1 MRWMLQ
7 EQPGPGRALEAQI
20 LLQVSSL
27 CQEVNST
34 WGATDGKMRYRLPD
48 STVGVGGGHVSALGE
63 GGIAEILEK
72 VILIFQTKRKS
83 FLR

>member
-1 MRWMLQ
+1 MDAARAA
-7 EQPGPGRALEAQI
+7 GASRALEAQM
-20 LLQVSSL
+20 LLQVPSL
-27 CQEVNST
+27 SEEVKST